1 MRAWLDF
8 LPLVVFFAAYKMH
21 GIMTAAMALMIAV
34 MLIYGGLW
42 WRERRLETGQWI
54 TVIATVLLGS
64 LTLLLHDERYLQW
77 KAPGVYVLLAL
88 IFAGSRWIGERPLAE
103 RMMGQAVTLSAAQWQ
118 GLNWAWVVFFLA
130 SAAANA
136 WVVLFLP
143 AWWVD
148 FKLFGSL
155 AMTFAFV
162 LAQGVWFVRIGALR
176 ADTGNGSGNDSGHD
190 PRNDS

>member
-21 GIMTAAMALMIAV
+21 GIMTAAVALMVAV
-34 MLIYGGLW
+34 VLIYGGLW

-103 RMMGQAVTLSAAQWQ
+103 RMMGQAVTLGSAQWR
-118 GLNWAWVVFFLA
+118 GLNWAWVMFFLL

-136 WVVLFLP
+136 WMVLFHP
-143 AWWVD
+143 AYWVD

-155 AMTFAFV
+155 GMTFAFV

-176 ADTGNGSGNDSGHD
+176 GDAGHDAGNDVDKNS
-190 PRNDS
+190 RNDS